1 MNKGCTKSMTQLMKQ
16 FGRLPGIGPRSAE
29 RLAYHVLKQ
38 PAEEA
43 LELARSIEQVKNQ
56 IRHCRR
62 CYNLT
67 EEELCG
73 ICRDPHRDGSILCV
87 VEQPNDLLT
96 LEETGTCKWVYHVL
110 LGHLAPLDGI
120 TPDRLTIDALIK
132 RISAENIREVVM
144 ATNPTMEGD
153 GTVLY
158 INSLLKNSDVEIT
171 RLARGLPTGGSI
183 EYANKSILNDAIN
196 GRVKIQ

>member
-1 MNKGCTKSMTQLMKQ
+1 MNKGCTESMTQLMKH

-43 LELARSIEQVKNQ
+43 LALARSIEQVKNQ
-56 IRHCRR
+56 IHHCRR

-67 EEELCG
+67 EEELCE
-73 ICRDPHRDGSILCV
+73 ICRDPHRDSSILCV
-87 VEQPNDLLT
+87 VEQANDLRT

-132 RISAENIREVVM
+132 RISAEDIREVVM

-196 GRVKIQ
+196 GRIKIQ

>member
-1 MNKGCTKSMTQLMKQ
+1 MNKGYTESMNRLMEQ
-16 FGRLPGIGPRSAE
+16 FRRLPGIGPRSAE
-29 RLAYHVLKQ
+29 RLAYHVLNQ
-38 PAEEA
+38 PATEA
-43 LELARSIEQVKNQ
+43 LELAKAIEQVKKQ

-62 CYNLT
+62 CYNLS
-67 EEELCG
+67 EQELCEIG
-73 ICRDPHRDGSILCV
+73 RDANRDRSVICV
-87 VEQPNDLLT
+87 VEQPNDLTT
-96 LEETGTCKWVYHVL
+96 LEETGACKWVYHVL

-120 TPDRLTIDALIK
+120 TPDMLTIDALIQ
-132 RISAENIREVVM
+132 RISAEDVREVVM

-183 EYANKSILNDAIN
+183 EYANKNILSDAIN
-196 GRVKIQ
+196 GRVKIR